1 MRWDG
6 DTPLGT
12 SDIMERRDPTPDRPY
27 GEMWMPPQWRAMEIL
42 GAHLAELGTQIDFN
56 SELTGLTRDEH
67 GVTATVRHPDGT
79 DEPIR
84 ARYLVAADG
93 GRSTVCKSLG
103 VGFDG
108 DLLDSPPMLIGDAIT
123 DGLSRDHWHVRPT
136 APGGLVSLAPIR
148 GSETFYVLVHF
159 TVRKARAA
167 TTEKAPDKRSG
178 TDLARGN

>member
-1 MRWDG
+1 MAHHG
-6 DTPLGT
+6 DPRRAPGGT
-12 SDIMERRDPTPDRPY
+12 RHPDRLQQRTDRPY
-27 GEMWMPPQWRAMEIL
+27 PGRA
-42 GAHLAELGTQIDFN
+42 
-56 SELTGLTRDEH
+56 R
-67 GVTATVRHPDGT
+67 TATVRHPDGT

-84 ARYLVAADG
+84 ARYLAAADG

-108 DLLDSPPMLIGDAIT
+108 DLLDSPPMLIGDAIA
-123 DGLSRDHWHVRPT
+123 DGLSRDHWHVWPT

-167 TTEKAPDKRSG
+167 ATEKAPDKRSD